1 MTFYRF
7 AHLFLVAFAPL
18 LLWISYQFS
27 LWMWTKWIVVSSIQ
41 HWMKEYL
48 LTSIPNMAKC
58 LICESNVLSHSK
70 VKCCSVC
77 KMEYHFN
84 CISLNREE
92 RGRLNQATKWYCP
105 PNVSNKFS
113 HSIILLRKVNYYQPY
128 LRQSMIFILLIIVM
142 QILTC
147 PLIFLKETA
156 ICLYMRETRILTFI
170 WEYIPVLGI
179 IVNITCKMTLMA
191 WFKVSI

>member
-7 AHLFLVAFAPL
+7 AHIFFVALAPL

-27 LWMWTKWIVVSSIQ
+27 LWMWTNWIVVSSIQ

-48 LTSIPNMAKC
+48 LTSIPDMAKC
-58 LICESNVLSHSK
+58 PVCESNVLSHSK

-92 RGRLNQATKWYCP
+92 RGRLNQETNWYCP
-105 PNVSNKFS
+105 QCIEQIFPFNHIVEESEFLPAISPTKHDFYAFDYSNVDIYLPFDLSEGNSNLPIYERDPDINFYTGI
-113 HSIILLRKVNYYQPY
+113 HSSVGN
-128 LRQSMIFILLIIVM
+128 
-142 QILTC
+142 
-147 PLIFLKETA
+147 
-156 ICLYMRETRILTFI
+156 
-170 WEYIPVLGI
+170 
-179 IVNITCKMTLMA
+179 NCK
-191 WFKVSI
+191 